1 MIMNNNMKMK
11 PWILY
16 HEVTTGSTFTFSK
29 LFTFSSFLSDEMA
42 FKIKQTARPRLHR
55 ELITYFIRLITH
67 HQSRKTVS
75 LVLLSVRTSFKSHQR
90 SPRIDKIVLGSNE
103 FFSYESFLRIIFF
116 IYFESFETYTHW
128 DRRTLICAVD
138 SYIIWKFDQ
147 TAQENQKDKTKT
159 MSKLLKLSRLK
170 H

>member
-1 MIMNNNMKMK
+1 MIRNNNMK
-11 PWILY
+11 PCILY

-103 FFSYESFLRIIFF
+103 FFSYESFLRIISF
-116 IYFESFETYTHW
+116 ISFGSFETY
-128 DRRTLICAVD
+128 
-138 SYIIWKFDQ
+138 
-147 TAQENQKDKTKT
+147 
-159 MSKLLKLSRLK
+159 LLRSQNFNLCCRLLHYLK
-170 H
+170 V